1 MRTLTDAD
9 YNLILDFYDRK
20 LSPKALEAFNLRM
33 EQDDA
38 FVEEVAQF
46 YILQQAVI
54 ADEPATVAT
63 IIPEAKVIPKQSIKT
78 IGTRNSTF
86 WLAAATIA
94 LAIMVYTFWQPP
106 TTQNN
111 LASQET
117 NSLKEL
123 LKGQITGDYDK
134 LTSGANSLLS
144 GPALL
149 ENGNHIE
156 GMQKMKEQLATNPHK
171 QTNLSYYYGVA
182 LFLYEGDYAA
192 ADKYLDY
199 ALAINSDH
207 RQEAAFYSVIVNTLN
222 ENTAKAKKIVEAYE
236 VNVADLPTTVQ
247 DLLKK

>member
-1 MRTLTDAD
+1 MRGLTDAD
-9 YNLILDFYDRK
+9 YNLILDFYDK
-20 LSPKALEAFNLRM
+20 NLSPAALETFNLRM

-63 IIPEAKVIPKQSIKT
+63 IIPEAKVIPKQPIKT
-78 IGTRNSTF
+78 IGTRSRTF

-94 LAIMVYTFWQPP
+94 LAIMVYTFWQTPRP
-106 TTQNN
+106 NS

-117 NSLKEL
+117 TSLKKL
-123 LKGQITGDYDK
+123 LNGQITGDYDK
-134 LTSGANSLLS
+134 LTSGPNSPLS
-144 GPALL
+144 GPALI

-222 ENTAKAKKIVEAYE
+222 ENTAKAKKILEAYE
-236 VNVADLPTTVQ
+236 VNLTDLPATVQ
-247 DLLKK
+247 ELLKK